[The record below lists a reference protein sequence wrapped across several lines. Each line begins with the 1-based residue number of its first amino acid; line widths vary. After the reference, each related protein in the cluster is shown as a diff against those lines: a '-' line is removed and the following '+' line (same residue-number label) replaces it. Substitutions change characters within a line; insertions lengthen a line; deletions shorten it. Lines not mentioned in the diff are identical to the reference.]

1 MPKRTDIRKILV
13 VGAGPIVIGQGCEF
27 DYSGVQAVKALKR
40 EGYEVVLANSN
51 PATVMTDPERAD
63 RTYIEPLTTDALH
76 EVIRRERPDALLPT
90 LGGQTALNLAMELSK
105 SGVLRR
111 YRVELIGADADA
123 IARAEDRNLF
133 QTAMRELGLD
143 MPRGG
148 SAHTPEE
155 ARAVARAIGSWPLV
169 VRPGF
174 TLGGTGGGI
183 ARDAASFDA
192 IVARGLAASLNGEVL
207 VEECLEGWKEFE
219 MEVMRD
225 RAGTAMI
232 VCSIENLDPMGVHTG
247 DSITVAPIQT
257 LTDLEYQA
265 MRDDSIRVLEKVGV
279 ATGGSNVQ
287 WAVNPKDG
295 RRVIIEMNPRVS
307 RSSALASK
315 ATGFPIAK
323 IAALLAVGY
332 TLDEL
337 PNDITRKTPACF
349 EPALDYVVVKIP
361 RFAFEK
367 FPGADIALGTQM
379 KAVGEVMAIG
389 RTFKQ
394 AWCKAVR
401 SLEAPLRYHDL
412 SRFDPWFR
420 REIAE
425 VAAFRVFLQ
434 TRAAGLKTQV
444 ASRKSKG
451 RKSSPA
457 TCDLLTCDPCEEAQ
471 LLRQAKVMGL
481 SDAEIAESCGMTEET
496 VRARRLALGIRP
508 EFRAVDTCAGEFAAA
523 TPYFYSCYGWD
534 APAPARRG
542 RAASAAR
549 RGRKKRILV
558 LGGGPN
564 RIGQGIEFDWCC
576 CHAAFALR
584 DRGFEVVMRNSNPE
598 TVSTDYDTSDRLYF
612 EPLTFEDV
620 MEVYEREG
628 CDGAIVQL
636 GGQTPLNLASRL
648 EAAGVKVL
656 GTSPRDIDRAEDRD
670 EFQALVSEAGVK
682 QPPSGIAHSVA
693 DARKI
698 AAKLGYPV
706 LVRPS
711 FVLGGRAMAIVSTPE
726 ELEKYAAEAVAAARG
741 KPILV
746 DKCLDHAV
754 ELDVDCVADGRRC
767 VVGAILEH
775 VEAAGCHSGDAAAVT
790 PPRSLSPATIAEVER
805 IARVFAEKLHVV
817 GLMNIQLAVRSAPQ
831 PAQSSNHPTTQPPN
845 HPTTEPPNHLTNPE
859 VWMIEVNPRASR
871 TVPFVSKAVGWSLAG
886 VAARV
891 MAGEKLSVPSSQVP
905 SSKVPHSQSNL
916 RTCEPANLETF
927 EPPNYRSIPYTCVK
941 EAVFPFARFPGA
953 DVALTPEMKST
964 GEVMA
969 IDADPEIAYFKS
981 QVAAGSPLPKGG
993 DVFVSLRN
1001 EDKAEGVELAREL
1014 AELGYGIYATL
1025 GTSTALWAAG
1035 IKSKAVFRISRGRPN
1050 ALDLLREKAVGWI
1063 VSTAET
1069 GHEATE
1075 DNARLRTAATA
1086 AGVPLTTTL
1095 AGFRAAVAG
1104 LAENGP
1110 LGETAVRSLQEWHA
1124 LLAR

>member
-63 RTYIEPLTTDALH
+63 RTYIEPLTADVLH

-143 MPRGG
+143 LPRGG

-225 RAGTAMI
+225 RAGTAVI

-257 LTDLEYQA
+257 LTDREYQA

-349 EPALDYVVVKIP
+349 EPALDYVVVKVP

-367 FPGADIALGTQM
+367 FPGADITLGTQM

-425 VAAFRVFLQ
+425 VAAFKVFLGSKV
-434 TRAAGLKTQV
+434 RRFAGSQV
-444 ASRKSKG
+444 RRTKSAKG
-451 RKSSPA
+451 G
-457 TCDLLTCDPCEEAQ
+457 EEAQ
-471 LLRQAKVMGL
+471 LLRQAKVFGL
-481 SDAEIAESCGMTEET
+481 SDAEIAEACGTTEEA

-508 EFRAVDTCAGEFAAA
+508 EFRAVDTCAGEFEAA
-523 TPYFYSCYGWD
+523 TPYFYSCYSFDSG
-534 APAPARRG
+534 ASGASSGARAT
-542 RAASAAR
+542 RAARTSSRPRPR
-549 RGRKKRILV
+549 RKVLV

-584 DRGFEVVMRNSNPE
+584 ERGFEVVMMNSNPE

-612 EPLTFEDV
+612 EPLTFEDA

-636 GGQTPLNLASRL
+636 GGQTPLNLAARL

-670 EFQALVSEAGVK
+670 EFQALVAEAGVK

-693 DARKI
+693 DARRI

-726 ELEKYAAEAVAAARG
+726 ELEKYAAEAVAAAHG

-746 DKCLDHAV
+746 DKFLDHAV

-790 PPRSLSPATIAEVER
+790 PPRSLPPETVAEVER
-805 IARVFAEKLHVV
+805 IARVFADRLHVV
-817 GLMNIQLAVRSAPQ
+817 GLMNIQLAVRKG
-831 PAQSSNHPTTQPPN
+831 
-845 HPTTEPPNHLTNPE
+845 E

-871 TVPFVSKAVGWSLAG
+871 TVPFVSKAVGWPLAD
-886 VAARV
+886 VAARCMV
-891 MAGEKLSVPSSQVP
+891 GETLDDILGPETPDAERGAAGAP
-905 SSKVPHSQSNL
+905 
-916 RTCEPANLETF
+916 
-927 EPPNYRSIPYTCVK
+927 RSAFKSPYYCVK

-993 DVFVSLRN
+993 DVFVSLRD
-1001 EDKAEGVELAREL
+1001 EDKAGGVELAREL
-1014 AELGYGIYATL
+1014 ARLGYGIYATL

-1104 LAENGP
+1104 LSENGP

-1124 LLAR
+1124 LSPVRGSRAS

>member
-63 RTYIEPLTTDALH
+63 RTYIEPLTADVLH

-133 QTAMRELGLD
+133 QGAMRELGLD
-143 MPRGG
+143 LPRGG

-225 RAGTAMI
+225 RAGTAVI

-257 LTDLEYQA
+257 LSDREYQA

-287 WAVNPKDG
+287 WAVDPRSG

-349 EPALDYVVVKIP
+349 EPALDYVVVKVP

-367 FPGADIALGTQM
+367 FPGADITLGTQM

-425 VAAFRVFLQ
+425 VAAFKVFL
-434 TRAAGLKTQV
+434 G
-444 ASRKSKG
+444 SKVRTFEG
-451 RKSSPA
+451 SKVRRTKFA
-457 TCDLLTCDPCEEAQ
+457 KGGEEAQ
-471 LLRQAKVMGL
+471 LLRQAKVFGL
-481 SDAEIAESCGMTEET
+481 SDAEIAEACGTTEEA
-496 VRARRLALGIRP
+496 VRSRRLALGIRP
-508 EFRAVDTCAGEFAAA
+508 EFRAVDTCAGEFEAA

-534 APAPARRG
+534 EGHGTRDAGTAAPRLKSRVSRPQK
-542 RAASAAR
+542 S
-549 RGRKKRILV
+549 KVLV

-584 DRGFEVVMRNSNPE
+584 ERGFEVVMMNSNPE

-612 EPLTFEDV
+612 EPLTFEDA

-636 GGQTPLNLASRL
+636 GGQTPLNLAARL

-670 EFQALVSEAGVK
+670 EFQALVAEAGVK

-693 DARKI
+693 DARRI

-726 ELEKYAAEAVAAARG
+726 ELEKYAAEAVAAAHG

-746 DKCLDHAV
+746 DKFLDHAV

-790 PPRSLSPATIAEVER
+790 PPRSLSPGTIADVER

-817 GLMNIQLAVRSAPQ
+817 GLMNIQLAVRKG
-831 PAQSSNHPTTQPPN
+831 
-845 HPTTEPPNHLTNPE
+845 E

-871 TVPFVSKAVGWSLAG
+871 TVPFVSKAVGWPLAD
-886 VAARV
+886 VAARCMV
-891 MAGEKLSVPSSQVP
+891 GETLDDILGPETPDAERGASGAPRSA
-905 SSKVPHSQSNL
+905 SKS
-916 RTCEPANLETF
+916 
-927 EPPNYRSIPYTCVK
+927 PYYCVK

-993 DVFVSLRN
+993 DVFVSLRD
-1001 EDKAEGVELAREL
+1001 EDKAGGVELAREL
-1014 AELGYGIYATL
+1014 ARLGYGIYATL

-1104 LAENGP
+1104 LSENGP

-1124 LLAR
+1124 LLPGA

>member
-63 RTYIEPLTTDALH
+63 RTYIEPLTADVLH

-133 QTAMRELGLD
+133 QGAMRELGLD
-143 MPRGG
+143 LPRGG

-225 RAGTAMI
+225 RAGTAVI

-257 LTDLEYQA
+257 LTDREYQA

-287 WAVNPKDG
+287 WAVDPRSG

-349 EPALDYVVVKIP
+349 EPALDYVVVKVP

-367 FPGADIALGTQM
+367 FPGADITLGTQM

-425 VAAFRVFLQ
+425 IAAFKVFLGSKV
-434 TRAAGLKTQV
+434 RRFAGSQV
-444 ASRKSKG
+444 RRTKSAKG
-451 RKSSPA
+451 G
-457 TCDLLTCDPCEEAQ
+457 EEAQ
-471 LLRQAKVMGL
+471 LLRQAKVFGL
-481 SDAEIAESCGMTEET
+481 SDAEIAEACGTTEEA

-508 EFRAVDTCAGEFAAA
+508 EFRAVDTCAGEFEAA
-523 TPYFYSCYGWD
+523 TPYFYSCYSFDSG
-534 APAPARRG
+534 ASGASSGARAT
-542 RAASAAR
+542 RAARTSSRPRPR
-549 RGRKKRILV
+549 RKVLV

-584 DRGFEVVMRNSNPE
+584 ERGFEVVMMNSNPE

-612 EPLTFEDV
+612 EPLTFEDA

-636 GGQTPLNLASRL
+636 GGQAPLNLAARL

-670 EFQALVSEAGVK
+670 EFQALVAEAGVK

-693 DARKI
+693 DARRI

-726 ELEKYAAEAVAAARG
+726 ELEKYAAEAVAAAHG

-746 DKCLDHAV
+746 DKFLDHAV

-790 PPRSLSPATIAEVER
+790 PPRSLSPGTIAEVER

-817 GLMNIQLAVRSAPQ
+817 GLMNIQLAVRKG
-831 PAQSSNHPTTQPPN
+831 
-845 HPTTEPPNHLTNPE
+845 E

-871 TVPFVSKAVGWSLAG
+871 TVPFVSKAVGWPLAD
-886 VAARV
+886 VAARCMV
-891 MAGEKLSVPSSQVP
+891 GETLDDILGRETGDAGRDGSSAVSCLSS
-905 SSKVPHSQSNL
+905 
-916 RTCEPANLETF
+916 R
-927 EPPNYRSIPYTCVK
+927 IPYHCVK

-993 DVFVSLRN
+993 DVFVSLRD
-1001 EDKAEGVELAREL
+1001 EDKAGGVELAREL
-1014 AELGYGIYATL
+1014 ARLGYGIYATL

-1104 LAENGP
+1104 LSENGP

-1124 LLAR
+1124 LLPHA

>member
-63 RTYIEPLTTDALH
+63 RTYIEPLTADVLH

-143 MPRGG
+143 LPRGG

-183 ARDAASFDA
+183 ARDTASFDA

-225 RAGTAMI
+225 RAGTAVI

-257 LTDLEYQA
+257 LTDREYQA

-287 WAVNPKDG
+287 WAVNPRDG

-349 EPALDYVVVKIP
+349 EPALDYVVVKVP

-367 FPGADIALGTQM
+367 FPGADITLGTQM

-425 VAAFRVFLQ
+425 VAAFKVYLGSKVQ
-434 TRAAGLKTQV
+434 TFAGSKVRRTKSAKT
-444 ASRKSKG
+444 G
-451 RKSSPA
+451 
-457 TCDLLTCDPCEEAQ
+457 EEAQ
-471 LLRQAKVMGL
+471 LLRQAKVFGL
-481 SDAEIAESCGMTEET
+481 SDAEIAEACGTTEET
-496 VRARRLALGIRP
+496 IRARRLALGIRP
-508 EFRAVDTCAGEFAAA
+508 EFRAVDTCAGEFEAA

-534 APAPARRG
+534 DGRPMHNAQCTMHNAERDSIVHCASGIEHSRRQ
-542 RAASAAR
+542 R
-549 RGRKKRILV
+549 RRKVLV

-584 DRGFEVVMRNSNPE
+584 DRGYEVVMMNSNPE

-612 EPLTFEDV
+612 EPLTFEDA

-636 GGQTPLNLASRL
+636 GGQTPLNLAARL

-670 EFQALVSEAGVK
+670 EFQALVAEAGVK

-693 DARKI
+693 DARRI

-726 ELEKYAAEAVAAARG
+726 ELEKYAAEAVAAAHG

-746 DKCLDHAV
+746 DKFLDHAV

-790 PPRSLSPATIAEVER
+790 PPRSLAPETIAEVER
-805 IARVFAEKLHVV
+805 SARVFAEKLHVV
-817 GLMNIQLAVRSAPQ
+817 GLMNIQLAVRKG
-831 PAQSSNHPTTQPPN
+831 
-845 HPTTEPPNHLTNPE
+845 E

-871 TVPFVSKAVGWSLAG
+871 TVPFVSKAVGWPLAD
-886 VAARV
+886 VAARCMV
-891 MAGEKLSVPSSQVP
+891 GETLDDILGPGTPDAERGAAGVPRSA
-905 SSKVPHSQSNL
+905 SKS
-916 RTCEPANLETF
+916 
-927 EPPNYRSIPYTCVK
+927 PYYCVK

-993 DVFVSLRN
+993 DVFVSLRD
-1001 EDKAEGVELAREL
+1001 EDKAGGVELAREL
-1014 AELGYGIYATL
+1014 ARLGYGIYATL

-1075 DNARLRTAATA
+1075 DNAHLRTAATA

-1104 LAENGP
+1104 LSENGP

-1124 LLAR
+1124 ILGRRH

>member
-63 RTYIEPLTTDALH
+63 RTYIEPLTADVLH

-133 QTAMRELGLD
+133 QGAMRELGLD
-143 MPRGG
+143 LPRGG

-225 RAGTAMI
+225 RAGTAVI

-257 LTDLEYQA
+257 LTDREYQA

-287 WAVNPKDG
+287 WAVDPRSG

-337 PNDITRKTPACF
+337 PNDITKKTPACF
-349 EPALDYVVVKIP
+349 EPALDYVVVKVP

-367 FPGADIALGTQM
+367 FPGADITLGTQM

-425 VAAFRVFLQ
+425 VAAFKVFL
-434 TRAAGLKTQV
+434 G
-444 ASRKSKG
+444 SKVRTFEG
-451 RKSSPA
+451 SKVRRTKFA
-457 TCDLLTCDPCEEAQ
+457 KGGEEAQ
-471 LLRQAKVMGL
+471 LLRQAKVFGL
-481 SDAEIAESCGMTEET
+481 SDAEIAEACGTTEEA
-496 VRARRLALGIRP
+496 VRSRRLALGIRP
-508 EFRAVDTCAGEFAAA
+508 EFRAVDTCAGEFEAA

-534 APAPARRG
+534 EGHGTRDAGTAAPRLKSRVSRPQK
-542 RAASAAR
+542 S
-549 RGRKKRILV
+549 KVLV

-584 DRGFEVVMRNSNPE
+584 ERGFEVVMMNSNPE

-612 EPLTFEDV
+612 EPLTFEDA

-636 GGQTPLNLASRL
+636 GGQTPLNLAARL

-670 EFQALVSEAGVK
+670 EFQALVAEAGVK

-693 DARKI
+693 DARRI

-726 ELEKYAAEAVAAARG
+726 ELEKYAAEAVAAAHG

-746 DKCLDHAV
+746 DKFLDHAV

-790 PPRSLSPATIAEVER
+790 PPRSLSPGTIAEVER
-805 IARVFAEKLHVV
+805 IARAFAEKLHVV
-817 GLMNIQLAVRSAPQ
+817 GLMNIQLAVRKG
-831 PAQSSNHPTTQPPN
+831 
-845 HPTTEPPNHLTNPE
+845 E

-871 TVPFVSKAVGWSLAG
+871 TVPFVSKAVGWPLAD
-886 VAARV
+886 VAARCMV
-891 MAGEKLSVPSSQVP
+891 GETLDDILGRETGDAGRDGSSAVSCLSS
-905 SSKVPHSQSNL
+905 
-916 RTCEPANLETF
+916 R
-927 EPPNYRSIPYTCVK
+927 IPYHCVK

-993 DVFVSLRN
+993 DVFVSLRD
-1001 EDKAEGVELAREL
+1001 EDKAGGVELAREL
-1014 AELGYGIYATL
+1014 ARLGYGIYATL

-1035 IKSKAVFRISRGRPN
+1035 IKSKAVFRISRGRPS
-1050 ALDLLREKAVGWI
+1050 AIDLLREKAVGWI

-1104 LAENGP
+1104 LSENGP

-1124 LLAR
+1124 LLPGA

>member
-63 RTYIEPLTTDALH
+63 RTYIEPLTADVLH

-133 QTAMRELGLD
+133 QGAMRELGLD
-143 MPRGG
+143 LPRGG

-225 RAGTAMI
+225 RAGTAVI

-257 LTDLEYQA
+257 LTDREYQA

-287 WAVNPKDG
+287 WAVDPRSG

-349 EPALDYVVVKIP
+349 EPALDYVVVKVP

-379 KAVGEVMAIG
+379 KSVGEAMAIG

-425 VAAFRVFLQ
+425 VAAFKVFLGK
-434 TRAAGLKTQV
+434 AGKTMF
-444 ASRKSKG
+444 
-451 RKSSPA
+451 A
-457 TCDLLTCDPCEEAQ
+457 TKKRTNHRTTEPPNHPTS
-471 LLRQAKVMGL
+471 LLRQAKVFGL
-481 SDAEIAESCGMTEET
+481 SDAEIAEACGTTEDA
-496 VRARRLALGIRP
+496 VRSRRLALGIRP
-508 EFRAVDTCAGEFAAA
+508 EFRAVDTCAGEFEAA
-523 TPYFYSCYGWD
+523 TPYFYSCYWWD
-534 APAPARRG
+534 EGHGTRDAGTAAPRLKSRVSRPQK
-542 RAASAAR
+542 S
-549 RGRKKRILV
+549 KVLV

-584 DRGFEVVMRNSNPE
+584 ERGFEVVMMNSNPE

-612 EPLTFEDV
+612 EPLTFEDA

-636 GGQTPLNLASRL
+636 GGQTPLNLAARL

-670 EFQALVSEAGVK
+670 EFQALVAEAGVK

-693 DARKI
+693 DARRI

-726 ELEKYAAEAVAAARG
+726 ELEKYAAEAVAAAHG

-746 DKCLDHAV
+746 DKFLDHAV

-790 PPRSLSPATIAEVER
+790 PPRSLSPGTIAEVER

-817 GLMNIQLAVRSAPQ
+817 GLMNIQLAVRKG
-831 PAQSSNHPTTQPPN
+831 
-845 HPTTEPPNHLTNPE
+845 E

-871 TVPFVSKAVGWSLAG
+871 TVPFVSKAVGWPLAD

-891 MAGEKLSVPSSQVP
+891 MTGETLDGILGPETPDAERGAAGAPRSA
-905 SSKVPHSQSNL
+905 SKS
-916 RTCEPANLETF
+916 
-927 EPPNYRSIPYTCVK
+927 PYYCVK

-993 DVFVSLRN
+993 DVFVSLRD
-1001 EDKAEGVELAREL
+1001 EDKAGGVELAREL
-1014 AELGYGIYATL
+1014 ARLGYGIYATL

-1035 IKSKAVFRISRGRPN
+1035 IKSKAVFRISRGRPS

-1104 LAENGP
+1104 LSENGP

-1124 LLAR
+1124 LLPDA